1 MPQHAAKGRAQ
12 GPRHVLPAPAQ
23 RPPVTAAPDPPPAP
37 KRQNMVTAACIACRK
52 QKTKCSGDRP
62 ACSRCV
68 QRNAECQ
75 YTTQPGE
82 TEAQAWQRAYKDLQR
97 KRTAH
102 EELFH
107 LLKNLPDREAGH
119 VWRQIREGIDATS
132 LLNYLKTGNV
142 LLQMAVAPETRFR
155 YELPYRTEM
164 PEYYLGDNPYIDSM
178 IYGASSLYPKT
189 ERSKIPGRTATSRA
203 GNRASNEY
211 QGAYLKPFHAA
222 EVIDP
227 RLTDAKISSWTA
239 VCKDDGLMRQL
250 LSVFLRCEYHLT
262 SAFQKDYFL
271 DDLVANRHKFCSSLL
286 VNVVLAYSCV
296 CFPGFPDRAEYW
308 NPKALV
314 YRFIMEAKRIWELES
329 HEPKITTI
337 QAGIVFTV
345 FHNLCGLDEI
355 GQAYRIH
362 AIDLAHQMQ
371 LFDSTVGG
379 RSLKMQRSMAFL
391 AWTLFNWETLVAF
404 SFMFTPLLKEPPNWA
419 LPDPSQDGNW
429 YGEIWLKYPLTD
441 TLSPSYFGTVFRAKS
456 HFRIIMNEFCSILYS
471 EGSQVTVE
479 KAYELLKR
487 LKHWYHGLSGPL
499 LPKTIVLPTHLQL
512 HIHYHYLIISIFEP
526 LMDAQ
531 TDQEPPPRQV
541 VAEAKKHLQ
550 TLIRLYYLRHG
561 YDAMDLFVV
570 IPLMLAGSE
579 CVEAINDQTPP
590 AELELLRSTLILV
603 AKGLYSQRRNHYLAE
618 ALFRVI
624 RGRMRPSELSL
635 LKNTMKIDEREWDEK
650 SSMVQEV
657 RSAWPVSVVKK
668 KEEIDSQKLTNLV
681 ESYGN
686 LNVEGSSDAKSI

>member
-1 MPQHAAKGRAQ
+1 MPENAAKERAQ
-12 GPRHVLPAPAQ
+12 YLRRVLPASAR
-23 RPPVTAAPDPPPAP
+23 RPPVTAAPDPPVA
-37 KRQNMVTAACIACRK
+37 KRQNMVAAACSTCRK

-62 ACSRCV
+62 TCSRCI
-68 QRNAECQ
+68 QRNSECH

-82 TEAQAWQRAYKDLQR
+82 TESQARRRGYKDLQR
-97 KRTAH
+97 ITTVH
-102 EELFH
+102 EELFD
-107 LLKNLPDREAGH
+107 LLRKLPDQEADH
-119 VWRQIREGIDATS
+119 IWDKIRNGEEAMS
-132 LLNYLKTGNV
+132 VLNYIKTGSV

-164 PEYYLGDNPYIDSM
+164 PEYYLGNNPYMDSM
-178 IYGASSLYPKT
+178 IYGASSLYPKD
-189 ERSKIPGRTATSRA
+189 ERSRISGRTATSRA
-203 GNRASNEY
+203 GNRAPNEY
-211 QGAYLKPFHAA
+211 QDVYLKPFHAA

-227 RLTDAKISSWTA
+227 RLTDAKISSWTG

-271 DDLVANRHKFCSSLL
+271 DDLVANRKQFCSSLL
-286 VNVVLAYSCV
+286 VNIVLAYSCV

-314 YRFIMEAKRIWELES
+314 YRFVMEAKRLWELES
-329 HEPKITTI
+329 HVPHITTI
-337 QAGIVFTV
+337 QAGIAFTV

-355 GQAYRIH
+355 GQTYRIH

-371 LFDSTVGG
+371 LFDSTIGG
-379 RSLKMQRSMAFL
+379 RSHKMQRSMAFL

-404 SFMFTPLLKEPPNWA
+404 SFMFKPLLKEPPNWT

-429 YGEIWLKYPLTD
+429 YGEIWLKYPLTN
-441 TLSPSYFGTVFRAKS
+441 TLSPSYFGSVFRAKS
-456 HFRIIMNEFCSILYS
+456 HFRIIMNDFCCTAYS
-471 EGSQVTVE
+471 EGSQVTIE

-487 LKHWYHGLSGPL
+487 LKHWYDGLPGPL
-499 LPKTIVLPTHLQL
+499 QPRTIVLPTHLQL
-512 HIHYHYLIISIFEP
+512 HIHYHYLIITIFEP
-526 LMDAQ
+526 LMDAH
-531 TDQEPPPRQV
+531 TDQGPPPQQL
-541 VAEAKKHLQ
+541 VAEAKKRLQ

-561 YDAMDLFVV
+561 YDAMDLFIV
-570 IPLMLAGSE
+570 IPLMLAGSD
-579 CVEAINDQTPP
+579 CVEAINDQTPV

-635 LKNTMKIDEREWDEK
+635 LKNSMKIDEGEWDEK

-657 RSAWPVSVVKK
+657 RSSWPVSVVKK
-668 KEEIDSQKLTNLV
+668 KEDLESHILNNLV
-681 ESYGN
+681 ENYGN
-686 LNVEGSSDAKSI
+686 LNVEGGPDAHPT